1 MTPKNVRIGLKSLL
15 MIVTIGLGLGHGVCM
30 KQQDENP
37 IEMYRLQ
44 RQIRIACTDF
54 SDNNNEEYV
63 PRLHVQSSWEP
74 ENAPEEIDEAMN

>member
-1 MTPKNVRIGLKSLL
+1 
-15 MIVTIGLGLGHGVCM
+15 M

-37 IEMYRLQ
+37 IDMYRLR

-54 SDNNNEEYV
+54 SDDNNEEYV

-74 ENAPEEIDEAMN
+74 ENAPDEIEDTATFTNKCYKVFYQICYVL